1 MKKSLIFFLMLW
13 SCFFAYAQHLSI
25 TGKVTDRQ
33 DEPIIGAS
41 VLVKGTS
48 NGVITDLNGV
58 FNMKDVPSD
67 GVLTISYIGYKDV
80 EVKIN
85 PSQTSYSIKL
95 EEDNQML
102 DEVVVVGFGTQ
113 KKVNLTGAVASVDN
127 KKLESRPVTSVGQAL
142 QGVVPG
148 LNVSMP
154 DAGGKLDANP
164 SVVRVTWV
172 LVPALHLLS

>member
-67 GVLTISYIGYKDV
+67 GVLAISYIGYKDV
-80 EVKIN
+80 EVKLILRRRPI
-85 PSQTSYSIKL
+85 PSSW
-95 EEDNQML
+95 
-102 DEVVVVGFGTQ
+102 
-113 KKVNLTGAVASVDN
+113 KKTTRCST
-127 KKLESRPVTSVGQAL
+127 KWWS
-142 QGVVPG
+142 
-148 LNVSMP
+148 
-154 DAGGKLDANP
+154 
-164 SVVRVTWV
+164 
-172 LVPALHLLS
+172 